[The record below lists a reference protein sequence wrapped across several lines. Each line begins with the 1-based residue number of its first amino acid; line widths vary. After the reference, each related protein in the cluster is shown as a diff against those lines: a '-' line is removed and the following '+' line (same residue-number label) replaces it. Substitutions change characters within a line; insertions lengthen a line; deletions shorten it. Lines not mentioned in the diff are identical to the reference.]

1 MRLQL
6 FPASLVVFLCAALGG
21 AETAGRLTCAGPVKL
36 SGTLLPVE
44 EIPSWPVVRGDTIET
59 LSEPAFLV
67 LMDRTRIVIAENS
80 RVSFSGDNAA
90 VRVRLLKGEL
100 SYKLSPEGSTSIYD
114 GETELP
120 ALPAGEAHV
129 QSGNGRV
136 DPPNGK
142 KETKP
147 PPHERSR
154 SASAPGHNK

>member
-1 MRLQL
+1 
-6 FPASLVVFLCAALGG
+6 
-21 AETAGRLTCAGPVKL
+21 
-36 SGTLLPVE
+36 
-44 EIPSWPVVRGDTIET
+44 
-59 LSEPAFLV
+59 
-67 LMDRTRIVIAENS
+67 MDRTRFVIAENS
-80 RVSFSGDNAA
+80 RVSLSGDDAA

-100 SYKLSPEGSTSIYD
+100 SYKLSPEGFTAIYD